1 MKLFY
6 NNEPFPEEEREIS
19 HYGKKWANAA
29 VRMFREMQRQQEAI
43 LGTNGPMTG
52 YFGGEWGT
60 AAPAIRIPRD
70 MYYVDAV
77 NVAPLPP
84 QEAPEPELAQ
94 TQIYWN
100 RGDGGVVQWGEVPA
114 VRTELRNINFDGVM
128 LPPVDTADLDW

>member
-6 NNEPFPEEEREIS
+6 NTEPFPEEERENPWT
-19 HYGKKWANAA
+19 GEKWARLIAK
-29 VRMFREMQRQQEAI
+29 MQRYEI
-43 LGTNGPMTG
+43 N
-52 YFGGEWGT
+52 YGGHW
-60 AAPAIRIPRD
+60 APPIFDPPVGGVIHGR
-70 MYYVDAV
+70 V
-77 NVAPLPP
+77 NAPLPP